1 MINNDTTW
9 QIHQKYM
16 VQALRL
22 AEVAFDEDEV
32 PIGAIIVHEN
42 KIVGKG
48 YNQVQKLNDPTA
60 HAEMIAIS
68 AATQTIGQKYIKD
81 ATVYVTLEPCPMCAA
96 ALVWSKIGRVVYA
109 ASDASY
115 GACGSTYHLH
125 QDHHLNH
132 EFEAIQGILE
142 MDSEYLLKSFFL
154 KKRTQ

>member
-16 VQALRL
+16 AQALSL
-22 AEVAFDEDEV
+22 AEIAFDEDEV

-81 ATVYVTLEPCPMCAA
+81 ATMYVTLEPCPMCAA

-115 GACGSTYHLH
+115 GACGSIYHLH
-125 QDHHLNH
+125 QDHQLNH

-142 MDSEYLLKSFFL
+142 MDSEYLLKSFFQ

>member
-9 QIHQKYM
+9 QIHQMYM
-16 VQALRL
+16 AQALRL
-22 AEVAFDEDEV
+22 AQIAFDEDEV

-81 ATVYVTLEPCPMCAA
+81 ATMYVTLEPCPMCAA

-109 ASDASY
+109 ASDA
-115 GACGSTYHLH
+115 
-125 QDHHLNH
+125 
-132 EFEAIQGILE
+132 
-142 MDSEYLLKSFFL
+142 
-154 KKRTQ
+154 

>member
-16 VQALRL
+16 AQALRL
-22 AEVAFDEDEV
+22 AEVAFDEHEV

-81 ATVYVTLEPCPMCAA
+81 ATMYVTLEPCPMCTA

-115 GACGSTYHLH
+115 GACGSIYH
-125 QDHHLNH
+125 
-132 EFEAIQGILE
+132 
-142 MDSEYLLKSFFL
+142 
-154 KKRTQ
+154 